1 MTRDQHACLGNLDR
15 CNAGKPVAVTERGKH
30 VAEGN
35 GLGRRFSILWTGQ
48 IVSQFGDYL
57 SYFSIPLF
65 VVFLSLEEAPRNLAL
80 TYTFEAIPAVV
91 VGFFGGL
98 LIDRLPVRMSLIFS
112 DLARA
117 AAFGYLASFAA
128 SGPEQN
134 SEEGLVFV
142 FVVAFVAGTF
152 LNLFASGLYVLI
164 KQLVGQDRLAE
175 ANGKIAAVQNI
186 AFALAPAIAGLLVS
200 ATGQFTLVFT
210 VNSISF
216 LLSAFSIVMIGP
228 VERIRNGNGNE
239 DDDEDEG
246 LLADISNGLRY
257 LWSEPRLR
265 TSTVAT
271 ACGNLAL
278 GFLESTLVLTATQLG
293 ADEEWKIGVV
303 FAALGFGAAFGAWVA
318 PGFIRY
324 AGLGRTMIAG
334 LLTMGLSYAVFVRM
348 LFGPMQLFY
357 VFIAH
362 IGLQLFNVPLV
373 TIRQVFTP
381 DVMLGRVLTATRA
394 IGWAPTPIGA
404 LIGASLVSAD
414 IVSFI
419 TAVRLA
425 PLLIIVAGIGLIPTV
440 IWRDTFGPIR
450 SGVHPTVPLRSE

>member
-1 MTRDQHACLGNLDR
+1 M
-15 CNAGKPVAVTERGKH
+15 TERGRH
-30 VAEGN
+30 VAEGK

-65 VVFLSLEEAPRNLAL
+65 VVFLSLEDAPRNLAL

-98 LIDRLPVRMSLIFS
+98 LIDRLPIRASLILS

-134 SEEGLVFV
+134 SEEGLIFV

-152 LNLFASGLYVLI
+152 LNLFASALYVLI

-186 AFALAPAIAGLLVS
+186 AFAVAPAIAGLLVS

-210 VNSISF
+210 VNSVSF
-216 LLSAFSIVMIGP
+216 LLSALAIVLIGP
-228 VERIRNGNGNE
+228 VERVRDTNGE
-239 DDDEDEG
+239 DGEHEG

-265 TSTVAT
+265 TSTVAI
-271 ACGNLAL
+271 AFANLSV
-278 GFLESTLVLTATQLG
+278 GFLESTLVLTANELG
-293 ADEEWKIGVV
+293 ASEEWQIGVV
-303 FAALGFGAAFGAWVA
+303 FAALGFGAAFGAWLA

-324 AGLGRTMIAG
+324 LGLGRTMIAG
-334 LLTMGLSYAVFVRM
+334 LFTMGLAFAVFVRM
-348 LFGPMQLFY
+348 LFGPLQLFY
-357 VFIAH
+357 VFVTF
-362 IGLQLFNVPLV
+362 IGLQLVNVPLV
-373 TIRQVFTP
+373 TIRQVFAP

-404 LIGASLVSAD
+404 LIGASLVSAEV
-414 IVSFI
+414 VSFL

-425 PLLIIVAGIGLIPTV
+425 PLLIIAAGIGLIPTI
-440 IWRDTFGPIR
+440 IWRDTFGPIV
-450 SGVHPTVPLRSE
+450 SGDHPTRATISQGVARE